1 MKLYGT
7 RTSPYVRRVR
17 IVAEMVGAEL
27 ELVDTSTDEGQTILS
42 TITPIWKVPVLED
55 GDDNSIFD
63 SAVINEYLIRRYGNR
78 NLRTDSGVGRWRER
92 NLISVIDGAL
102 DSGIRLL
109 YMSRDG
115 ARIEEIAYLQ
125 KEQRRIE
132 SAMNW
137 IEKQLDG
144 GFFTD
149 VPRIGLVE
157 IALATALDW
166 LIFRKQYPV
175 DRHGALAAF
184 LEHHSGFPPFV
195 HTRPGT

>member
-17 IVAEMVGAEL
+17 IVAEMVGADL
-27 ELVDTSTDEGQTILS
+27 ELVDVSTDEGQTILR
-42 TITPIWKVPVLED
+42 TITPIWKVPVLDDGED
-55 GDDNSIFD
+55 SAIFD

-78 NLRTDSGVGRWRER
+78 NIRTDSGVGRWRER
-92 NLISVIDGAL
+92 NLITAIDGAL
-102 DSGIRLL
+102 DSAINRFYLI
-109 YMSRDG
+109 RDG
-115 ARIEEIAYLQ
+115 ASPDVSYLQ
-125 KEQRRIE
+125 KQHARTE

-144 GFFTD
+144 GWFTD

-157 IALATALDW
+157 IALLTALDW
-166 LIFRKQYPV
+166 MIFRDMYPV
-175 DRHGALAAF
+175 DRHGALTTFREAHADF
-184 LEHHSGFPPFV
+184 GPFV